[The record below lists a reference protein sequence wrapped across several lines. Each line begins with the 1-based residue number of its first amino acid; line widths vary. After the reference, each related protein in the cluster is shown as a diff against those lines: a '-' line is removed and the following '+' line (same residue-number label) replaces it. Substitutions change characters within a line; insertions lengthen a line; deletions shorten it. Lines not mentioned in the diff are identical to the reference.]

1 MCLTVI
7 EAAIKERLQNR
18 LPLFCEILNADAAGV
33 HALRNGDTSAHLCL
47 LTQQGLSEKE
57 AEAAACLDG
66 RQGWLG
72 ACIQQQKPQ
81 IHNTQEAP
89 KGDALWAETHT
100 FMAWPI
106 WANGSLW
113 GCVWSFSRKKPMASL
128 APQLMELFATQIA
141 CMQELEQ
148 LYQTAAREK
157 QACEQLLAR
166 VPDALW
172 IIQAAPETRFIWI
185 SERITDLTGYTPQEF
200 MATPSIWD
208 TWKEIIHPEDR
219 ELVWREFQHAQDGLL
234 DEIHHLTRIFR
245 KQGDMRWIHT
255 QGKVVQEARG
265 TYLYGICRDVTEH
278 MRLLENIRRAD
289 RYLAVSML
297 AGGIAHQY
305 NNFHFAALGTLEL
318 LLMRSDLDAE
328 MRDSLQ
334 RVRQVLER
342 ATTVTKQLLMFAHGP
357 SGSRQ
362 LLDVREIVQ
371 TTLSLLEAELMSH
384 SIVIEQQ
391 HPADPLWVQ
400 GYRAELG
407 QVLVNLVLNAQHA
420 MLNRPVRRL
429 SVQTGVDDKHNV
441 FIRVVDTGQGI
452 SPEHL
457 SRVFD
462 PFFTTKG
469 AAGTIIS
476 QRSAQ
481 EAGLMGY
488 GLGLSVAQTIIQ
500 EHGGEIEVESV
511 VDKGTCFT
519 IRLPYCP
526 K

>member
-1 MCLTVI
+1 MCLTEI
-7 EAAIKERLQNR
+7 EAAIKERLHQR
-18 LPLFCEILNADAAGV
+18 LPLFCEILEADAAGV
-33 HALRNGDTSAHLCL
+33 HSLRNGDSRVHLCL
-47 LTQQGLSEKE
+47 LAQKGLSEKE
-57 AEAAACLDG
+57 AEAAACVDS
-66 RQGWLG
+66 RSGWLG
-72 ACIQQQKPQ
+72 ACIQQRMPQ
-81 IHNTQEAP
+81 IHNTQESP
-89 KGDALWAETHT
+89 KGDALWAATHT

-113 GCVWSFSRKKPMASL
+113 GCVWSFSRKKPMAPL
-128 APQLMELFATQIA
+128 APQIMELFASQIA
-141 CMQELEQ
+141 CMHELQQ
-148 LYQTAAREK
+148 LYQTAEREK

-200 MATPSIWD
+200 MATPGIWD
-208 TWKEIIHPEDR
+208 IWKKIIHPEDR
-219 ELVWREFQHAQDGLL
+219 ELARREFQHVLEGLV
-234 DEIHHLTRIFR
+234 DEVHHQVRIFR

-255 QGKVVQEARG
+255 QGKIVQESHG

-278 MRLLENIRRAD
+278 VRLLESVRRAD

-334 RVRQVLER
+334 RIRQVLER
-342 ATTVTKQLLMFAHGP
+342 ATNVTKQLLMFAHGP

-371 TTLSLLEAELMSH
+371 TTLSLLDAELVSH
-384 SIVIEQQ
+384 SIVVEQE
-391 HPADPLWVQ
+391 HSAEPLWVH

-429 SVQTGVDDKHNV
+429 SVKTGIDDNQNV
-441 FIRVVDTGQGI
+441 FIRVADTGQGI
-452 SPEHL
+452 SLELLP
-457 SRVFD
+457 RVFD

-469 AAGTIIS
+469 AAGTLVS

-488 GLGLSVAQTIIQ
+488 GLGLSVAQTIVQ

-511 VDKGTCFT
+511 VDEGTCFT
-519 IRLPYCP
+519 IRLPYCRR
-526 K
+526 